1 MAQQNF
7 GPTLRDRR
15 RDLGLRQEE
24 LAELAGV
31 STRFVGELESG
42 KATARLDKFQEV
54 LTALGLTLEIKIRKP
69 TYT

>member
-1 MAQQNF
+1 MTQENF
-7 GPTLRDRR
+7 GPTLRHRR

-42 KATARLDKFQEV
+42 KATARLDKFQDV
-54 LTALGLTLEIKIRKP
+54 LSALGLTLEINLR
-69 TYT
+69 TSSSS

>member
-1 MAQQNF
+1 MAQNNF
-7 GPTLRDRR
+7 GSTLRNRR

-42 KATARLDKFQEV
+42 KATARLDKFQDV
-54 LTALGLTLEIKIRKP
+54 LNALGLTLEINLRRSSAS
-69 TYT
+69 